1 MFYNEDRTGRELSM
15 MPTETTNTTQAQ
27 AVTGIEPDSI
37 KFETLLACLTTPERG
52 QVMQLINSLLIGVA

>member
-1 MFYNEDRTGRELSM
+1 MTTDN
-15 MPTETTNTTQAQ
+15 TNTTQAAL
-27 AVTGIEPDSI
+27 AVPGIEPDSI